1 MMLRRRKLPA
11 WLAIFALALH
21 ALWPL
26 IAQARPKMPGMLVHV
41 CAMDGRSHF
50 IELAPDRSPLEKR
63 SAAQVEHC
71 KMCVFGSDR
80 VAVLPSA
87 TIPALVVP
95 SASTEAPLPSAVA
108 APSRSRSHPPAYP
121 RAPPA
126 AS

>member
-1 MMLRRRKLPA
+1 MKPA
-11 WLAIFALALH
+11 QRNSAIWIAIFAMGLH

-26 IAQARPKMPGMLVHV
+26 VAQARPKMPGMLVHI

-87 TIPALVVP
+87 AIPALAIP
-95 SASTEAPLPSAVA
+95 AAATEGFLSSAATAPPRSLP
-108 APSRSRSHPPAYP
+108 HPPAYP

>member
-1 MMLRRRKLPA
+1 MMLRGRTLPV
-11 WLAIFALALH
+11 WLAIFALSLH

-26 IAQARPKMPGMLVHV
+26 SAQARPKMPGMLVHV
-41 CAMDGRSHF
+41 CAMDGCSYF
-50 IELAPDRSPLEKR
+50 IELAPDGSPLEKR
-63 SAAQVEHC
+63 SAAQHEHC

-87 TIPALVVP
+87 VISALAIP
-95 SASTEAPLPSAVA
+95 SASTEAALASAVA
-108 APSRSRSHPPAYP
+108 APPPSLSHPPAYP